1 MLRIAQV
8 APLHER
14 VPPRLY
20 GGTERVVASLTNELV
35 RRGHRVT
42 LFASSDSQTDAELVG
57 PIDRALR
64 LDPRAGDPVAPHVL
78 ELAQVCERA
87 SEFDV
92 IHCHIDY
99 LAFPLGRMV
108 RTPTIHT
115 LHGRLDLLFSQMS
128 DVRVV
133 SISNAQRAPLWGVDV
148 SWVGTVYHGL
158 ALSSRTRSRRR
169 AESIDLRVTQGRENA
184 AVELLARDGDVEV
197 IVRRWCP
204 RRGARAGPRL

>member
-133 SISNAQRAPLWGVDV
+133 SISDAQRA
-148 SWVGTVYHGL
+148 
-158 ALSSRTRSRRR
+158 RRS
-169 AESIDLRVTQGRENA
+169 
-184 AVELLARDGDVEV
+184 
-197 IVRRWCP
+197 
-204 RRGARAGPRL
+204 GAWT

>member
-1 MLRIAQV
+1 
-8 APLHER
+8 
-14 VPPRLY
+14 
-20 GGTERVVASLTNELV
+20 
-35 RRGHRVT
+35 
-42 LFASSDSQTDAELVG
+42 
-57 PIDRALR
+57 
-64 LDPRAGDPVAPHVL
+64 L

-115 LHGRLDLLFSQMS
+115 LHGRLDLPYYPRLFSQMS

-197 IVRRWCP
+197 IVRR
-204 RRGARAGPRL
+204 